1 MSISIKRSEEEY
13 LYAQSY
19 PVAVGVMVRD
29 GELAYAELDGI
40 KKDSSVRID
49 PDRLRALRDALT
61 GVLEEVG
68 AAQER
73 TRPPEEETP

>member
-40 KKDSSVRID
+40 TKDSVRID

>member
-1 MSISIKRSEEEY
+1 
-13 LYAQSY
+13 
-19 PVAVGVMVRD
+19 MVRD

-40 KKDSSVRID
+40 TKDSVRID